1 MKFQNVT
8 DKMAME
14 FKQIVFM
21 YKINWFMR
29 AENYFH
35 PRVRDQSIGELVN
48 VSKKSVKL
56 VKRALIHAGL
66 HRRKSTS
73 KPNIVP

>member
-1 MKFQNVT
+1 
-8 DKMAME
+8 MAME

-21 YKINWFMR
+21 YKIVQNKLVY

-35 PRVRDQSIGELVN
+35 PRVRDQSIGELIN

>member
-1 MKFQNVT
+1 
-8 DKMAME
+8 
-14 FKQIVFM
+14 
-21 YKINWFMR
+21 MR